1 MADRAQQI
9 RPLTLAGIAV
19 AALLVAVSAGA
30 LLVVAA
36 NARGGAGLSASDF
49 AALRF
54 TILQALVSAALSSLL
69 AIPVAR
75 ALARRQFWCRRALI
89 LLLGA
94 PFILPVIVAVL
105 GLLAVFGRA
114 GLISTLIA
122 PLGLGPINIYG
133 FQGVVLAHVFFNLP
147 LATRLILQG
156 WGAIPAEHFALAASL
171 NMRAP
176 DVARQLER
184 PMLRAVLPGIFATVF
199 LLSVASFAVVLA
211 LGGGPRATTLELA
224 IYQAFRFDFD
234 LSKAALLALMQL
246 TLGLIAAYFAWRFAS
261 PAGFGAG
268 LDRPVRRWDCQS
280 RLQRSTDSLVLLAV
294 TVFLVLP
301 MAMIFLRGA
310 AAVFE
315 LPPTVYFAA
324 IRSLFV
330 AVGSAF
336 LAMLLA
342 LPLAILVVRLE
353 GTHTRRA
360 GLLEAA
366 GYLSLATSP
375 MVIGTGLFIVIFP
388 LFDPARVALPLT
400 ALVNALMSLP
410 FVLRIIIP
418 PIRDTEADYG
428 ALAASLDLTG
438 AAHFRRVLWPRIR
451 RSAGYAAGLAAALSM
466 GDLGVVALFADP
478 DAATLPLMMYR
489 LMAAYKMEAA
499 SGAGVMLVAL
509 SLGLFWIFDRGGRA
523 YV

>member
-1 MADRAQQI
+1 LD
-9 RPLTLAGIAV
+9 
-19 AALLVAVSAGA
+19 
-30 LLVVAA
+30 
-36 NARGGAGLSASDF
+36 
-49 AALRF
+49 
-54 TILQALVSAALSSLL
+54 
-69 AIPVAR
+69 
-75 ALARRQFWCRRALI
+75 
-89 LLLGA
+89 
-94 PFILPVIVAVL
+94 
-105 GLLAVFGRA
+105 
-114 GLISTLIA
+114 
-122 PLGLGPINIYG
+122 
-133 FQGVVLAHVFFNLP
+133 
-147 LATRLILQG
+147 
-156 WGAIPAEHFALAASL
+156 
-171 NMRAP
+171 MRAS
-176 DVARQLER
+176 DVARRLER

-199 LLSVASFAVVLA
+199 LLSVASFAVALA

-246 TLGLIAAYFAWRFAS
+246 LLGLIAAYLAWRFAS

-280 RLQRSTDSLVLLAV
+280 RLLRSTDSLVLLAV

-315 LPPTVYFAA
+315 LPLTVYFAA

-330 AVGSAF
+330 ALGSAF

-353 GTHTRRA
+353 GTHARRA

-418 PIRDTEADYG
+418 PIRDTEADFG
-428 ALAASLDLTG
+428 ALASGLDLTG
-438 AAHFRRVLWPRIR
+438 CAHFRLILWPRIR

-499 SGAGVMLVAL
+499 SGAGVLLVAL

-523 YV
+523 HV